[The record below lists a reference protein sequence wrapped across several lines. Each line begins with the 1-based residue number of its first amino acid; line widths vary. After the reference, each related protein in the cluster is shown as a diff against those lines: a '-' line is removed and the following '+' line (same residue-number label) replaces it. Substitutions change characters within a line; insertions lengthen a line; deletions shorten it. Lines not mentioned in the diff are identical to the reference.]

1 MTRHVGDRLFRYL
14 PPITHSRPAPTL
26 TQVRRGAEEHTR
38 KVGEESGRYT
48 SRMRWL
54 REHAVLAVAVLG
66 TAALVALAV
75 LAMTGSVLSR
85 VHEIEGQRGGTLTV
99 VSLEGSPDL
108 DPARINDVYGTMIA
122 RAVDRTPYT
131 FRPDRSGPQPD
142 LAEGTPEISDDSRQV
157 RVTIRSGVHFSPPVN
172 REVTSRDVAYG
183 IARGFLPGV
192 DSPAAQ
198 LYFADVK
205 GVAAVAAGR
214 RILPSG
220 LRTPDDHTLEISL
233 RGPTG
238 RLVADALTLPLAAP
252 VPPEYARRFDRLPHS
267 NYGRHQVF
275 TGPYRIAAGRAGSL
289 PASASRRITL
299 ERNPAWDSGEDFRPA
314 FLHRIVLEQDSPG
327 AGTLARRVLGGRAA
341 VNGNAPAGADL
352 LRALR
357 ARRAQVA
364 LPPAG
369 EVTFIALNTRRAPFD
384 DPEVRRAVSAALD
397 RDALRDALGGVAV
410 GEVATHWIPPGV
422 PGFEEAGG
430 PTGPGVD
437 FLASPRG
444 NLPLARRYLRRAGY
458 ARGRI
463 TGLPVLELVARRD
476 ASGAAFAAATRKA
489 LAALGLRSRVRFL
502 SFRPF
507 IRACTRAPRV
517 AACLG
522 YRWQRDIDDAASVLP
537 PLFGRSGLRAGTN
550 ASRLSNSSLERLM
563 DEAAATTGEAD
574 RAERWADVDRRV
586 TELAPGVPIV
596 WNREPNLRSADVKG
610 VLDRDLAA
618 WDLSFTSL
626 RTP

>member
-1 MTRHVGDRLFRYL
+1 MT
-14 PPITHSRPAPTL
+14 IA
-26 TQVRRGAEEHTR
+26 
-38 KVGEESGRYT
+38 
-48 SRMRWL
+48 
-54 REHAVLAVAVLG
+54 
-66 TAALVALAV
+66 ALAV
-75 LAMTGSVLSR
+75 TGSVLSR
-85 VHEIEGQRGGTLTV
+85 VHEIKGQRGGTLTV

-122 RAVDRTPYT
+122 RAVDLTPYT
-131 FRPDRSGPQPD
+131 FRPDREGPQPD

-157 RVTIRSGVHFSPPVN
+157 TITIRSGVHFSPPVN

-192 DSPAAQ
+192 GSPAAQ

-214 RILPSG
+214 RTLPLG
-220 LRTPDDHTLEISL
+220 LRTPDDHTLEIDL
-233 RGPTG
+233 RTPTG

-252 VPPEYARRFDRLPHS
+252 VPPEYARRFDRLPRS
-267 NYGRHQVF
+267 TYGRHQVF

-289 PASASRRITL
+289 PASDVPRITL
-299 ERNPAWDSGEDFRPA
+299 KRNPAWDSGEDFRPA
-314 FLHRIVLEQDSPG
+314 FLDRIVLDQNSPG
-327 AGTLARRVLGGRAA
+327 AGTLARRVLGGREA

-357 ARRAQVA
+357 ARRDQVM

-369 EVTFIALNTRRAPFD
+369 EVTFIALNTRLPPFD
-384 DPEVRRAVSAALD
+384 DPDVRRAVSAALD
-397 RDALRDALGGVAV
+397 RDAVRGALGGAAI
-410 GEVATHWIPPGV
+410 GGIPTHWIPPDV
-422 PGFEEAGG
+422 PGFAEAGG
-430 PTGPGVD
+430 PEGPGAD

-463 TGLPVLELVARRD
+463 TDLPPLQLVARSD
-476 ASGAAFAAATRKA
+476 ASGAAFADATREA

-502 SFRPF
+502 AFRPF
-507 IRACTRAPRV
+507 IQACSHGPHV

-522 YRWQRDIDDAASVLP
+522 YRWQRDIDDAAAVLP
-537 PLFGRSGLRAGTN
+537 PLFGRQGLAAGTN
-550 ASRLSNSSLERLM
+550 ASRFANPSLERLI
-563 DEAAATTGEAD
+563 DEAAATTGDAD
-574 RAERWADVDRRV
+574 RAERWADVDRRA

-596 WNREPNLRSADVKG
+596 WNREPNLRSQDVKG
-610 VLDRDLAA
+610 VLDPDLAT

-626 RTP
+626 RMP